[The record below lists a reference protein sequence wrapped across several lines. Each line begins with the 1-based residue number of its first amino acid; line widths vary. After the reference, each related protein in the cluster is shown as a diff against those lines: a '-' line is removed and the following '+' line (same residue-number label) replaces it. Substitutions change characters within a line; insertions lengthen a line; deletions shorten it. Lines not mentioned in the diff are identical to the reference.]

1 MTQLN
6 TQQLVTVTEY
16 VLRRFQKLAEQA
28 DREAK
33 AVEGGIGFVGTSTD
47 AAVAGG
53 TRSSV
58 VERTAASRDLAAV
71 RAWDHAKERLARA
84 LHDLDHAITALVPA
98 NEAEWQPAGSGHCQ
112 ACKRWVAGSES
123 DRIKSGMC
131 DACRMWVKRTMER
144 ERVDRGDAITA
155 RRRFLAEP
163 AEEAS

>member
-16 VLRRFQKLAEQA
+16 VLRRFQKLADQA

-112 ACKRWVAGSES
+112 ACKRWVAGSAS
-123 DRIKSGMC
+123 DRLRSGMC
-131 DACRMWVKRTMER
+131 DACRTWVRRHMADHHLE
-144 ERVDRGDAITA
+144 RGDAINA
-155 RRRFLAEP
+155 RRRMLAEP
-163 AEEAS
+163 TEQAG